1 MRIQFLKRE
10 FLLAIVKRAL
20 RVRSL
25 IEKFLLTRD
34 LLRQVA
40 GTFNSAEV
48 GHYGWRFLNVFKTG
62 LVQR

>member
-34 LLRQVA
+34 LLREIA
-40 GTFNSAEV
+40 GAFNSAEV
-48 GHYGWRFLNVFKTG
+48 GHYGGRFLNVFKTG
-62 LVQR
+62 LVKR

>member
-20 RVRSL
+20 RVCSL
-25 IEKFLLTRD
+25 IEKFLMARD
-34 LLRQVA
+34 LLREVA
-40 GTFNSAEV
+40 GAFNSAEV

-62 LVQR
+62 FVK